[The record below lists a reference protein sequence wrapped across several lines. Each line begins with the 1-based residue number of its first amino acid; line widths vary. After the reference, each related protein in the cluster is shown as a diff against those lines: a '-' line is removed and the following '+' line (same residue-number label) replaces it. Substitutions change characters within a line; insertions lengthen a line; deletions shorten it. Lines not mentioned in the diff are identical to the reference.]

1 MFRVLLFSLAVVS
14 FSVAAANNDDG
25 FVWIDANTKIK
36 LKPTGSNAGNAAAG
50 GTNDFLADLGRP
62 GEYDHPKVREAY
74 ERTIAACTERAKQV
88 RSLKI

>member
-1 MFRVLLFSLAVVS
+1 MFRVLLFSLTAVS

-50 GTNDFLADLGRP
+50 GTNAP
-62 GEYDHPKVREAY
+62 EPKKDKKE
-74 ERTIAACTERAKQV
+74 KP
-88 RSLKI
+88 KK